1 MYKVFFHEKT
11 LLLAGSHTVISPE
24 EGDLVANPEA
34 QPQLKN
40 IVFDFLTSKSHNR
53 AIFYHPNPAR
63 LMELFSGLFTPVSAA
78 GGIVR
83 DKEENVLFIF
93 RNGLWDL
100 PKGKVDEGEKADEAA
115 IREVK
120 EETGLV
126 NVAIQQ
132 LIKPTFHIYYRNATY
147 NLKTT
152 YWYEMEAPAVQK
164 LKPQTEEGIEKIVWV
179 NKRNAPAY
187 ANQSYKSIHDL
198 MEFYFQRKRDEDN
211 FF

>member
-11 LLLAGSHTVISPE
+11 LLLAGSSPEISPAR
-24 EGDLVANPEA
+24 GDLVYNIEE

-40 IVFDFLTSKSHNR
+40 VVFNFLSSKSHHR
-53 AIFYHPNPAR
+53 AIFYHPNPDG
-63 LMELFSGLFTPVSAA
+63 LMELFSGLFTPVLAA
-78 GGIVR
+78 GGVVR
-83 DKEENVLFIF
+83 DREKKILFIF

-100 PKGKVDEGEKADEAA
+100 PKGKVDDGEKADEAA

-120 EETGLV
+120 EETGLK

-132 LIKPTFHIYYRNATY
+132 LIKPTFHIYYRNASY

-152 YWYEMEAPAVQK
+152 YWYEMEAPAMQE
-164 LKPQTEEGIEKIVWV
+164 LKPQAEEGIEKIVWV
-179 NKRNAPAY
+179 NKRNVPAY

-198 MEFYFQRKRDEDN
+198 MEYYLQRKSDEDN
-211 FF
+211 VF